1 MAVKRTDN
9 AGIVVED
16 FVHFMAFSM
25 QLDTGQ
31 LSYQEHLPYNER
43 PRSAISSPSLESA
56 SGRRDRPRSF
66 HLGKVICCSER
77 PVSTR
82 AHIPAS

>member
-43 PRSAISSPSLESA
+43 PRSANKQPVVGVGFGPS
-56 SGRRDRPRSF
+56 
-66 HLGKVICCSER
+66 
-77 PVSTR
+77 
-82 AHIPAS
+82 